1 MQTER
6 KLEELGLQLPPPPPR
21 GGLYKSCK
29 PFGANLA
36 YVSGCGCVI
45 DAPVEG
51 KLGVDFTLEE
61 GQRYAR
67 DAMLNVL
74 SVLKA
79 EIGDLDRVKSCV
91 KILVFVASANDFYSQ
106 PAVAN
111 GATALLGELFGEE
124 IGIPSRSAIGVN
136 VLPGNLP
143 VEIEAMFELKD

>member
-1 MQTER
+1 MNIEK
-6 KLEELGLQLPPPPPR
+6 KLEELGLTLPPPPPR

-29 PFGANLA
+29 LFGGNLA
-36 YVSGCGCVI
+36 YVSGCGCIV
-45 DAPVEG
+45 DGPVAG
-51 KLGVDFTLEE
+51 KLGVDFTLEQ
-61 GQRYAR
+61 GQVFAR

-91 KILVFVASANDFYSQ
+91 KILVFVASADDFYEQ

-111 GATALLGELFGEE
+111 GATKLFGEE
-124 IGIPSRSAIGVN
+124 IGIPSRSAVGMN

-143 VEIEAMFELKD
+143 IEIEAIFELYE

>member
-1 MQTER
+1 MQIEK

-91 KILVFVASANDFYSQ
+91 KILVFVASANDFLQ
-106 PAVAN
+106 PARRRERRDRAARRAFRR
-111 GATALLGELFGEE
+111 GDRHPLAFGHRRQRAARQ
-124 IGIPSRSAIGVN
+124 S
-136 VLPGNLP
+136 PGGDRGH
-143 VEIEAMFELKD
+143 V